1 MHLLLLLL
9 IISCAHANVTVTLYE
24 DAALPLETL
33 CKQSIPPKSQLIKPK
48 NRAFQILSWDVGC
61 EKRKS
66 TLAKC
71 STACNNGCCG
81 TTCAGNACSGGGCCT
96 ASKNICQEACNFMF
110 APQVYNIIQ
119 YTNVTNE
126 TRFIDKT
133 RWINKTHNITIYT
146 NRTRWTNKTHNV
158 TRFVNKTRWINKTH
172 NITIYTNRTRWT
184 NKTHNVT
191 RFVNKTTWSN
201 NTYTIENVIWVNK
214 TRWINKP
221 TNQSYF
227 YIPTVITEKL
237 ENTTTT
243 YGKPT
248 TVNDLIIWGSCLVI
262 GFMGGCFFSYGVFK
276 FKEFLDSWFGC
287 LDCDSFIESSPE
299 TPPKNIDIQIHP
311 RVDTLRRRSLSNS
324 PKARKRMEI

>member
-158 TRFVNKTRWINKTH
+158 TRFVNKT
-172 NITIYTNRTRWT
+172 
-184 NKTHNVT
+184 
-191 RFVNKTTWSN
+191 TWSN

-221 TNQSYF
+221 TNQS
-227 YIPTVITEKL
+227 TVITEKL

-299 TPPKNIDIQIHP
+299 TPPKKIDIQIHS

>member
-1 MHLLLLLL
+1 M
-9 IISCAHANVTVTLYE
+9 
-24 DAALPLETL
+24 
-33 CKQSIPPKSQLIKPK
+33 
-48 NRAFQILSWDVGC
+48 
-61 EKRKS
+61 
-66 TLAKC
+66 
-71 STACNNGCCG
+71 
-81 TTCAGNACSGGGCCT
+81 
-96 ASKNICQEACNFMF
+96 
-110 APQVYNIIQ
+110 
-119 YTNVTNE
+119 
-126 TRFIDKT
+126 
-133 RWINKTHNITIYT
+133 
-146 NRTRWTNKTHNV
+146 

-299 TPPKNIDIQIHP
+299 TPPKKKKPKNIDIQIHP